1 MKLKKVFL
9 NSIWFGVIPKI
20 SSLLNVLLLPILTP
34 FLTPSDYGIWGIVS
48 SYIAFFI
55 AIYTL
60 GLHVHLG
67 NSYYE
72 LKVHFPKVWGR
83 LLFMLIL
90 NALFF
95 SSILFVLVFT
105 LFENLGKFEL
115 ILISIV
121 TTFPVLFN
129 ANALIANHFY
139 TFTSNPKPYV
149 LRGLVSSLSG
159 LIALYISIR
168 IFKLGYLGFIYGGSV
183 SSLILFLSFIKPLWI
198 NENLYPRIERNWKR
212 ISHTLNKSLPVIPH
226 AVGFVMVSSASRII
240 MNYYDLPFQQIGIF
254 TNGYILGDYITIIST
269 AIVTSIVP
277 LMQTS
282 YRSGNLVKYRHY
294 FFFAQGTAFVVIFI
308 FSVWLPEIYTLLI
321 RNADLQSAMPIA
333 RKICFA
339 NGILPFYYFVSSVV
353 FIKKETKQILW
364 LVFLPGVLNIVL
376 CFILIPLY
384 GVNAAVYSTIL
395 SYWSILVIPFT
406 SKYHA
411 LNIAQWLGS
420 RKKVVYLA
428 TVLIV
433 LFMVSYYTDILN
445 FFAKIALTGF
455 IFFTSTIMFYLF
467 NKKNDLFIL

>member
-1 MKLKKVFL
+1 MRLKNVLF

-48 SYIAFFI
+48 SYITFFI
-55 AIYTL
+55 AVYTL
-60 GLHVHLG
+60 GLHIHLG

-72 LKVHFPKVWGR
+72 FKVHYSKVWGR
-83 LLFMLIL
+83 LLFMLIIS
-90 NALFF
+90 ALFF
-95 SSILFVLVFT
+95 SIVLFFIVFA
-105 LFENLGKFEL
+105 LFEDLGKFEL

-149 LRGLVSSLSG
+149 YRGLVSSLSG
-159 LIALYISIR
+159 LIVLYICVR
-168 IFKLGYLGFIYGGSV
+168 ILKLGYLGFILGGSV

-198 NENLYPRIERNWKR
+198 EENLHPRIERNWKR
-212 ISHTLNKSLPVIPH
+212 IGHTLNKSLPVIPH

-240 MNYYDLPFQQIGIF
+240 MNYFDLPFQIIGIF

-294 FFFAQGTAFVVIFI
+294 FYFAQSIAFVVIFT
-308 FSVWLPEIYTLLI
+308 FSLWLPEIYSLLV

-353 FIKKETKQILW
+353 FIKKDTKQLLW
-364 LVFLPGVLNIVL
+364 LVFLPGVLNVVL
-376 CFILIPLY
+376 CFLLIPLY

-395 SYWSILVIPFT
+395 SYWSLLVVPFV

-411 LNIAQWLGS
+411 QNIEEWLGS
-420 RKKVVYLA
+420 RKKVVYTA
-428 TVLIV
+428 IVLIV
-433 LFMVSYYTDILN
+433 LFMVSYYTDILS
-445 FFAKIALTGF
+445 FFAKIALTGA
-455 IFFTSTIMFYLF
+455 IILTSTILFYIF